1 MSLISLSS
9 ADGNHRAS
17 QQPFNFKNNFNQPIV
32 IKPNSQVCLVNFY
45 HFRDDELYNITTD
58 NNRIGFNFGD
68 PTTNGRWYA
77 YLRPSTYTGNALAT
91 ELARALNEA
100 NIAFQNYTFTSTF
113 TLGNRNANPPIN
125 DIFTI
130 TFASVALP
138 DTIGGSWTNFESVGN
153 NTITVDNT
161 ADEYT
166 SIQTVIDNNENRH
179 ISFFENG
186 IINHEG
192 FVEAR
197 GFTMFGGLNANGDDD
212 GIKGDDTRYLQTF
225 RNQSLDLYPLS
236 RIDPNTADERVKF
249 NPNKPLVRVSFESA
263 KIVIKVLDSRTNN
276 LQNKRTIST
285 AGLNGIETVLFTNAN
300 RRKEVMYGCKIIKE
314 GPFEFAVQLIVSI
327 DGGLNWIEPTEADD
341 TGAVYGVNPN
351 DNCPFI
357 LNTRTI
363 NGIAYNGLIYRSGQD
378 RMPLAAG
385 GNTNALSAT
394 NRLTKVKGKFV
405 PFIQGRRSLFPI
417 RESVDFTTFELE
429 TITTRVNYGGGGSNY
444 EIQITEHTEDNGFS
458 YNMLAGDQQGTPI
471 ANQSIPANWADT
483 ALKENLTKNAMGLVF
498 DIHADKDDAG
508 SAVIGEFH
516 FDRRSTNNNQFGNF
530 SLRSLDGATFN
541 NSPDVFGIA
550 VPVAIPST
558 SSRNMIVEVQGVY
571 NPENR
576 VIKHQHNELAK
587 SEHSKDNAPLED
599 EDTIEVVRLGADL
612 SLPSV
617 ILLDRINQ
625 ITIDNLTAVVA
636 NASPYRLDANTMS
649 GNIGALLG
657 FQEVVEADLVG
668 GTTSTFTSDT
678 VTKVVVKDTTLHI
691 SIPELSGVKS
701 FEGESSQKYKTIKVI
716 PKSDFNL
723 NNQNGSLSFTANYQ
737 DYIDINN
744 AQELQL
750 SELTIQVRQPDGT
763 LATNLKPDTR
773 CTIKIQP
780 KQDENMEKMEKLLD
794 MMERTMSQNQKYVTD
809 TSKPALTYT

>member
-77 YLRPSTYTGNALAT
+77 YLRPSIYTGSGLST

-113 TLGNRNANPPIN
+113 TIGNRNASPPLN

-130 TFASVALP
+130 TFASVTLP

-166 SIQTVIDNNENRH
+166 SIQTVIDNNEDRH

-186 IINHEG
+186 ILNHEG

-197 GFTMFGGLNANGDDD
+197 GFSKYGGLNSAGAGD
-212 GIKGDDTRYLQTF
+212 GIKADDTRYLKSF
-225 RNQSLDLYPLS
+225 KGQSLDLYPLS
-236 RIDPNTADERVKF
+236 RINVNSNDERVKF
-249 NPNKPLVRVSFESA
+249 SPDRPLIRVSFESA
-263 KIVIKVLDSRTNN
+263 KIVIKVLDSRRNT
-276 LQNKRTIST
+276 LQSKRTISNP
-285 AGLNGIETVLFTNAN
+285 GLMNIETVLFTNED
-300 RRKEVMYGCKIIKE
+300 RKKEVMYGCKIIKD
-314 GPFEFAVQLIVSI
+314 GAFEFAVQLSVSL
-327 DGGLNWIEPTEADD
+327 DGGLNWVIPTEADD
-341 TGAVYGVNPN
+341 AGTVYGVNPN
-351 DNCPFI
+351 DRCPFF

-363 NGIAYNGLIYRSGQD
+363 NGIDYDGIIYRSGTN

-385 GNTNALSAT
+385 GNNNSLSAT
-394 NRLTKVKGKFV
+394 NRLTKVRGKFV

-417 RESVDFTTFELE
+417 KLGEVFTTFELE
-429 TITTRVNYGGGGSNY
+429 TVVTRVNYGGGGSNY
-444 EIQITEHTEDNGFS
+444 EIEITEHTEDNGFS
-458 YNMLAGDQQGTPI
+458 YNMTAGDQQGTPI
-471 ANQSIPANWADT
+471 ANESIPANWNNT
-483 ALKENLTKNAMGLVF
+483 ALKENLTKNAMGLVY
-498 DIHADKDDAG
+498 DIHADKTDPV

-516 FDRRSTNNNQFGNF
+516 FDRRSINNNQFGNF
-530 SLRSLDGATFN
+530 SLRSLDGATFE

-550 VPVAIPST
+550 VPVAVPAT
-558 SSRNMIVEVQGVY
+558 GNRNMIVEVQGVY
-571 NPENR
+571 NSENR
-576 VIKHQHNELAK
+576 VVKHQHNQLAK

-599 EDTIEVVRLGADL
+599 GDTIEVTRLGADL
-612 SLPSV
+612 SLTSV

-625 ITIDNLTAVVA
+625 LTIDNLTPQVA
-636 NASPYRLDANTMS
+636 SASPYRLTANTMS

-657 FQEVVEADLVG
+657 FNEVVEDLVA
-668 GTTSTFTSDT
+668 GTTGTYTSDT
-678 VTKVVVKDTTLHI
+678 ATKVIVKDTTLHI

-716 PKSDFNL
+716 PKSDFSVD
-723 NNQNGSLSFTANYQ
+723 NQNGSLSFTANYQ

-750 SELTIQVRQPDGT
+750 SELTIQVRQPDGI

-780 KQDENMEKMEKLLD
+780 KQDDNMKKMEKLLD
-794 MMERTMSQNQKYVTD
+794 LMERSMSQNQKYIAD
-809 TSKPALTYT
+809 TSNPALTYT

>member
-9 ADGNHRAS
+9 ADNNHNAS

-77 YLRPSTYTGNALAT
+77 FLRPSTYTGNSLAT

-100 NIAFQNYTFTSTF
+100 NIAFQNYNFTAGF
-113 TLGNRNANPPIN
+113 VIGNRNASPPVN
-125 DIFTI
+125 DVFTI
-130 TFASVALP
+130 TFASVTLP

-166 SIQTVIDNNENRH
+166 SIQTVIDNNEDRH
-179 ISFFENG
+179 ISHFQNG
-186 IINHEG
+186 ILNHEG

-197 GFTMFGGLNANGDDD
+197 GFSKFGGLNSAGAGD
-212 GIKGDDTRYLQTF
+212 GIKADDTEYLKDF
-225 RNQSLDLYPLS
+225 KGQSLDLYPLS
-236 RIDPNTADERVKF
+236 RIDPNSDDERVKF
-249 NPNKPLVRVSFESA
+249 NPDRPLVRVSFDSGE
-263 KIVIKVLDSRTNN
+263 IVIKVLDSRTNI
-276 LQNKRTIST
+276 LKNKRTISNVGLT
-285 AGLNGIETVLFTNAN
+285 AIETVLFTNAN
-300 RRKEVMYGCKIIKE
+300 RMKEVMYGCKIIKD
-314 GPFEFAVQLIVSI
+314 GTFEFAVQLSVSI
-327 DGGLNWIEPTEADD
+327 DGGINWTIPVEGND
-341 TGAVYGVNPN
+341 TGATYGVNTN
-351 DNCPFI
+351 DACPFF
-357 LNTRTI
+357 LASRTI
-363 NGIAYNGLIYRSGQD
+363 SGIAYDGLIYRSGTD
-378 RMPLAAG
+378 KMPLAG
-385 GNTNALSAT
+385 GGTTNQLSAT
-394 NRLTKVKGKFV
+394 NRLTKVRGKFV

-417 RESVDFTTFELE
+417 KLGEVFTTFELE
-429 TITTRVNYGGGGSNY
+429 TVVTRVNYGGGGSNY
-444 EIQITEHTEDNGFS
+444 EIEITEHTEDNGFS
-458 YNMLAGDQQGTPI
+458 YNMTAGDQQGTPI
-471 ANQSIPANWADT
+471 ANESIPANWNNT
-483 ALKENLTKNAMGLVF
+483 ALKENLTKNAMGLVY

-516 FDRRSTNNNQFGNF
+516 FDRRSINNNQFGNF
-530 SLRSLDGATFN
+530 SLRSLDGATFE

-550 VPVAIPST
+550 VPGAVPAT
-558 SSRNMIVEVQGVY
+558 GNRNMIVEVQGVF

-587 SEHSKDNAPLED
+587 LEHSKDNAPLED
-599 EDTIEVVRLGADL
+599 EDTVEVVRLGADL
-612 SLPSV
+612 SLTSV

-625 ITIDNLTAVVA
+625 LTIDNLTPQVA
-636 NASPYRLDANTMS
+636 NASPYRLNANTRS

-657 FQEVVEADLVG
+657 FQEVVEDLVA
-668 GTTSTFTSDT
+668 GTTGTYTSDT
-678 VTKVVVKDTTLHI
+678 VTKVIVKDTTLHI

-716 PKSDFNL
+716 PKSDFNV

-780 KQDENMEKMEKLLD
+780 KQDDNMKKMEKLLD
-794 MMERTMSQNQKYVTD
+794 IMERSMSQNQKYIAD
-809 TSKPALTYT
+809 TSNPALTYT

>member
-9 ADGNHRAS
+9 ADNNHNAS

-77 YLRPSTYTGNALAT
+77 YLRPSTYTGNSLAT

-100 NIAFQNYTFTSTF
+100 NIAFQNYTFSSTF
-113 TLGNRNANPPIN
+113 TIGNRNANPPIN
-125 DIFTI
+125 DVFTI
-130 TFASVALP
+130 TFASVTLP

-166 SIQTVIDNNENRH
+166 SIQTVIDNNEDRH

-186 IINHEG
+186 ILNHEG

-197 GFTMFGGLNANGDDD
+197 GFSKYGGLNTNGDND
-212 GIKGDDTRYLQTF
+212 GVKSDDTRYLKSFKGQA
-225 RNQSLDLYPLS
+225 LDLYPLS

-249 NPNKPLVRVSFESA
+249 NPNRPLVRVSFESA
-263 KIVIKVLDSRTNN
+263 KIVIKVLDSRTNV
-276 LQNKRTIST
+276 LQSKRTFSN
-285 AGLNGIETVLFTNAN
+285 AGLTAIETVLFTNAN
-300 RRKEVMYGCKIIKE
+300 RKKEVMYGCKIIKD
-314 GPFEFAVQLIVSI
+314 GAFEFAVQLSVSL
-327 DGGLNWIEPTEADD
+327 DGGLNWIVPTEADD
-341 TGAVYGVNPN
+341 VGTVYGVNPN
-351 DNCPFI
+351 DGCPFF

-363 NGIAYNGLIYRSGQD
+363 NEIAYNGIIYRSGTN

-385 GNTNALSAT
+385 GNNNAISAT

-405 PFIQGRRSLFPI
+405 PFVQGRRSLFPI
-417 RESVDFTTFELE
+417 AQDADFTTFELE
-429 TITTRVNYGGGGSNY
+429 TVVTRVNYGGGGSNY

-458 YNMLAGDQQGTPI
+458 YNMTAGDQQGTPI
-471 ANQSIPANWADT
+471 ANESIPANWNDT

-498 DIHADKDDAG
+498 DIHADKDDPA

-530 SLRSLDGATFN
+530 SLRSLDGATFE

-550 VPVAIPST
+550 VPLAIPGT
-558 SSRNMIVEVQGVY
+558 GSRNMIVEVQGVY
-571 NPENR
+571 NSENR
-576 VIKHQHNELAK
+576 VVKHQHNILAK

-599 EDTIEVVRLGADL
+599 EDTLEVVRLGADL
-612 SLPSV
+612 SLTSV

-625 ITIDNLTAVVA
+625 LTIDNLTPQVA
-636 NASPYRLDANTMS
+636 SASPYRLNANTMS

-657 FQEVVEADLVG
+657 FQEVVEADLVAG
-668 GTTSTFTSDT
+668 ITSTFTSDT

-716 PKSDFNL
+716 PKSDFNV

-780 KQDENMEKMEKLLD
+780 KQDANMQKMEKLLD
-794 MMERTMSQNQKYVTD
+794 IMERNMSQNQKYIAD
-809 TSKPALTYT
+809 TSNPALTYT

>member
-9 ADGNHRAS
+9 ADNNHNAS

-45 HFRDDELYNITTD
+45 HFRDDELYNITND

-77 YLRPSTYTGNALAT
+77 YLRPSIYTGSGLST

-125 DIFTI
+125 DVFTI
-130 TFASVALP
+130 TFASLTLP

-166 SIQTVIDNNENRH
+166 SIQTVIDNNEDRH

-186 IINHEG
+186 ILNHEG

-197 GFTMFGGLNANGDDD
+197 GFSKFGGLNSAGGGD
-212 GIKGDDTRYLQTF
+212 GIKADDTKYLKTF
-225 RNQSLDLYPLS
+225 KGQSLDLYPLS
-236 RIDPNTADERVKF
+236 RINVNSNDERVKF
-249 NPNKPLVRVSFESA
+249 SPDRPLVRVSFESA
-263 KIVIKVLDSRTNN
+263 RIVIKVLDSRTNL
-276 LQNKRTIST
+276 LQSKRTISS
-285 AGLNGIETVLFTNAN
+285 AGLIAIETVLFTNAD
-300 RRKEVMYGCKIIKE
+300 RKKDVMYGCKIIKD
-314 GPFEFAVQLIVSI
+314 GPFEFAVQLSVSL
-327 DGGLNWIEPTEADD
+327 DGGLNWTIPVEGND
-341 TGAVYGVNPN
+341 TGATYGVNPN
-351 DNCPFI
+351 DDCPFF
-357 LNTRTI
+357 LASKTI

-394 NRLTKVKGKFV
+394 NRLTKVRGKFV
-405 PFIQGRRSLFPI
+405 PFVQGRRSLFPI
-417 RESVDFTTFELE
+417 KLDADFTTFELE
-429 TITTRVNYGGGGSNY
+429 TVTTRVNYGGGGSNY
-444 EIQITEHTEDNGFS
+444 GIEIIEHTEDNGFS
-458 YNMLAGDQQGTPI
+458 YNMVAGDQQGTPV
-471 ANQSIPANWADT
+471 ANQSIPANWDNT

-498 DIHADKDDAG
+498 DIHADKDDPV

-530 SLRSLDGATFN
+530 SLRSLDGATFE
-541 NSPDVFGIA
+541 NSPDVFGIT
-550 VPVAIPST
+550 VPVAVPAT
-558 SSRNMIVEVQGVY
+558 ASRNMIVEVQGVY

-576 VIKHQHNELAK
+576 VVKHQHNQLAK

-599 EDTIEVVRLGADL
+599 GDTVEVVRLGDDL
-612 SLPSV
+612 SLTSV

-625 ITIDNLTAVVA
+625 LTIDNLTPQVA
-636 NASPYRLDANTMS
+636 NASPYRLNANTRS

-657 FQEVVEADLVG
+657 FQEVVEDLVT
-668 GTTSTFTSDT
+668 GTTGTFTSDT

-716 PKSDFNL
+716 PKSDFSVD
-723 NNQNGSLSFTANYQ
+723 NQNGSLSYTANYE

-750 SELTIQVRQPDGT
+750 SELTIQVRQPDGI

-780 KQDENMEKMEKLLD
+780 KQDANMQKMEKLLD
-794 MMERTMSQNQKYVTD
+794 IMERSMSQNQKYIPD
-809 TSKPALTYT
+809 TSNPALTYT

>member
-77 YLRPSTYTGNALAT
+77 YLRPSIYTGSGLST

-113 TLGNRNANPPIN
+113 TIGNRNASPPLN

-130 TFASVALP
+130 TFASVTLP

-166 SIQTVIDNNENRH
+166 SIQTVIDNNEDRH

-186 IINHEG
+186 ILNHEG

-197 GFTMFGGLNANGDDD
+197 GFSKYGGLNSAGAGD
-212 GIKGDDTRYLQTF
+212 GIKADDTRYLKSF
-225 RNQSLDLYPLS
+225 KGQSLDLYPLS
-236 RIDPNTADERVKF
+236 RINVNSNDERVKF
-249 NPNKPLVRVSFESA
+249 SPDRPLIRVSFESA
-263 KIVIKVLDSRTNN
+263 KIVIKVLDSRRNT
-276 LQNKRTIST
+276 LQSKRTISNP
-285 AGLNGIETVLFTNAN
+285 GLMNIETVLFTNED
-300 RRKEVMYGCKIIKE
+300 RKKEVMYGCKIIKD
-314 GPFEFAVQLIVSI
+314 GAFEFAVQLSVSL
-327 DGGLNWIEPTEADD
+327 DGGLNWVIPTEADD
-341 TGAVYGVNPN
+341 AGTVYGVNPN
-351 DNCPFI
+351 DRCPFF

-363 NGIAYNGLIYRSGQD
+363 NGIDYDGIIYRSGTN

-385 GNTNALSAT
+385 GNNNSLSAT
-394 NRLTKVKGKFV
+394 NRLTKVRGKFV
-405 PFIQGRRSLFPI
+405 PFIQGTRSLFPI
-417 RESVDFTTFELE
+417 KLGEVFTTFELE
-429 TITTRVNYGGGGSNY
+429 TVVTRVNYGGGGSNY
-444 EIQITEHTEDNGFS
+444 EIEITEHTEDNGFS
-458 YNMLAGDQQGTPI
+458 YNMTAGDQQGTPI
-471 ANQSIPANWADT
+471 ANESIPANWNNT
-483 ALKENLTKNAMGLVF
+483 ALKENLTKNAMGLVY
-498 DIHADKDDAG
+498 DIHADKTDPV

-516 FDRRSTNNNQFGNF
+516 FDRRSINNNQFGNF
-530 SLRSLDGATFN
+530 SLRSLDGATFE

-550 VPVAIPST
+550 VPVAVPAT
-558 SSRNMIVEVQGVY
+558 GNRNMIVEVQGVY
-571 NPENR
+571 NSENR
-576 VIKHQHNELAK
+576 VVKHQHNQLAK

-599 EDTIEVVRLGADL
+599 GDTIEVTRLGADL
-612 SLPSV
+612 SLTSV

-625 ITIDNLTAVVA
+625 LTIDNLTPQVA
-636 NASPYRLDANTMS
+636 SASPYRLTANTMS

-657 FQEVVEADLVG
+657 FNEVVEDLVA
-668 GTTSTFTSDT
+668 GTTGTYTSDT
-678 VTKVVVKDTTLHI
+678 ATKVIVKDTTLHI

-716 PKSDFNL
+716 PKSDFSVD
-723 NNQNGSLSFTANYQ
+723 NQNGSLSFTANYQ

-750 SELTIQVRQPDGT
+750 SELTIQVRQPDGI

-780 KQDENMEKMEKLLD
+780 KQDDNMKKMEKLLD
-794 MMERTMSQNQKYVTD
+794 LMERSMSQNQKYIAD
-809 TSKPALTYT
+809 TSNPALTYT

>member
-9 ADGNHRAS
+9 ADNNHNAS

-77 YLRPSTYTGNALAT
+77 YLRPSTYTGNALST

-100 NIAFQNYTFTSTF
+100 NVAFQNYTFSSTF
-113 TLGNRNANPPIN
+113 TIGNRNANPPIN
-125 DIFTI
+125 DVFTI

-153 NTITVDNT
+153 NTVTVDNT

-166 SIQTVIDNNENRH
+166 SIQTVIDNNEDRH

-186 IINHEG
+186 ILNHEG

-197 GFTMFGGLNANGDDD
+197 GFSKYGGLNTNGDTD
-212 GIKGDDTRYLQTF
+212 GVKADDTRYLKSFKGQA
-225 RNQSLDLYPLS
+225 LDLYPLS

-249 NPNKPLVRVSFESA
+249 NPNRPLVRVSFESA
-263 KIVIKVLDSRTNN
+263 KIVIKVLDSRTNV
-276 LQNKRTIST
+276 LQSKRTFSN
-285 AGLNGIETVLFTNAN
+285 AGLTAIETVLFTNAN
-300 RRKEVMYGCKIIKE
+300 RKKEVMYGCKIIKD
-314 GPFEFAVQLIVSI
+314 GAFEFAVQLIVSI
-327 DGGLNWIEPTEADD
+327 DGGLNWVVPTEADD
-341 TGAVYGVNPN
+341 VGTVYGVNPN
-351 DNCPFI
+351 DRCPFF

-363 NGIAYNGLIYRSGQD
+363 NGIAYDGIIYRSGTN

-385 GNTNALSAT
+385 GNNNAISAT

-405 PFIQGRRSLFPI
+405 PFVQGRRSLFPI
-417 RESVDFTTFELE
+417 AQDADFTTFELK
-429 TITTRVNYGGGGSNY
+429 TVVTRVNYGGGGSNY
-444 EIQITEHTEDNGFS
+444 EIEVTEHTEDNGFS
-458 YNMLAGDQQGTPI
+458 YNMTAGDQQGTPI
-471 ANQSIPANWADT
+471 ANESIPANWNDT
-483 ALKENLTKNAMGLVF
+483 ALKENLTKNAMGLVY
-498 DIHADKDDAG
+498 DIHADKDDPA

-516 FDRRSTNNNQFGNF
+516 FDRRSINNNQFGNF
-530 SLRSLDGATFN
+530 SLRSLDGATFE

-550 VPVAIPST
+550 VPLAIPGT
-558 SSRNMIVEVQGVY
+558 GSRNMIVEVQGVY
-571 NPENR
+571 NSENR
-576 VIKHQHNELAK
+576 VVKHQHNILAK

-599 EDTIEVVRLGADL
+599 GDTIEVVRLGADL
-612 SLPSV
+612 SLTSV

-625 ITIDNLTAVVA
+625 LTIDNLGAPVA
-636 NASPYRLDANTMS
+636 SASPYRLNANTMS

-657 FQEVVEADLVG
+657 FQEVVEADLVA

-716 PKSDFNL
+716 PKSDFNV

-780 KQDENMEKMEKLLD
+780 KQDANMQKMEKLLD
-794 MMERTMSQNQKYVTD
+794 IMERNMSQNQKYVAD
-809 TSKPALTYT
+809 TSNPALTYT